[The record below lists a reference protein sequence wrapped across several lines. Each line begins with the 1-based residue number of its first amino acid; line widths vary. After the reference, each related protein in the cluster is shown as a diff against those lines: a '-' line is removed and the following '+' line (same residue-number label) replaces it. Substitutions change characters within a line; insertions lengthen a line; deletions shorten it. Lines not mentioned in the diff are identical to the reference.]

1 MCRAEGTPEPE
12 CPVDMFAEEL
22 LFDNQTQRYP
32 NGVQGLRHPA
42 LPATTLS
49 SFISGGYYPPLS
61 ERLLRRIIRLDGASL
76 NDYGRVTFLPVLRL
90 GCDSPRHIAAH
101 HRHHRP

>member
-32 NGVQGLRHPA
+32 NGVQGLRPS
-42 LPATTLS
+42 LQR
-49 SFISGGYYPPLS
+49 F
-61 ERLLRRIIRLDGASL
+61 LRCVITLDGL
-76 NDYGRVTFLPVLRL
+76 GDYRAGGVTALVVGRL
-90 GCDSPRHIAAH
+90 GRHHSRHIATY